1 MTEKHPPWQLS
12 ETARQAITA
21 IYREV
26 PHQDDETATVRSQ
39 IAAEVFGV
47 PAGDFAETSFLGV
60 VEYEARWAREG
71 LAALTEEPD
80 RKAARKELD
89 DLHKHLARA
98 AKSLNSLSLSAR
110 VLLPVEFDP
119 LQAITDIE
127 LAAGFI
133 DQGREQLE
141 ESPRL
146 PHRTER
152 REAIARELALRL
164 LRAVRDYDIE
174 PAATFEEHED
184 DHGKRTVLF
193 HSHAVRLLHAIG
205 ADIDLNL
212 SPHSWK
218 RHILEAFRPRQRRQP
233 NRG

>member
-1 MTEKHPPWQLS
+1 MRETDITTPLWSLS
-12 ETARQAITA
+12 DEARQAITT
-21 IYREV
+21 IYRTL
-26 PHQDDETATVRSQ
+26 PRTDDEQQTVRSQ
-39 IAAEVFGV
+39 IAAEVFGA
-47 PAGDFAETSFLGV
+47 PAGDFAAASFLGV

-71 LAALTEEPD
+71 IAALNEEPD
-80 RKAARKELD
+80 RKAARKELA

-98 AKSLNSLSLSAR
+98 RESLNSLSLSAR

-164 LRAVRDYDIE
+164 LRAVRDYGIE

-184 DHGKRTVLF
+184 DYGVRKPHYQ
-193 HSHAVRLLHAIG
+193 SDAVELLHLLGREIG
-205 ADIDLNL
+205 LPL
-212 SPHSWK
+212 KQRTW
-218 RHILEAFRPRQRRQP
+218 RYHIAAVARATHIQT
-233 NRG
+233 

>member
-1 MTEKHPPWQLS
+1 MTPEERPLWQLS
-12 ETARQAITA
+12 EKARQAITA
-21 IYREV
+21 IYRT
-26 PHQDDETATVRSQ
+26 PPRPDDEQQTVRSQ
-39 IAAEVFGV
+39 IAAEVFGA
-47 PAGDFAETSFLGV
+47 PAGDLAEASFLGV

-71 LAALTEEPD
+71 IAALNDEPD
-80 RKAARKELD
+80 RKAARKELA

-98 AKSLNSLSLSAR
+98 VDSLNSLSLSAR
-110 VLLPVEFDP
+110 VLLPVEFDH

-133 DQGREQLE
+133 DQGLEQLK

-146 PHRTER
+146 PHRAER

-164 LRAVRDYDIE
+164 LRAVRDYGIGS
-174 PAATFEEHED
+174 AATFEEHED
-184 DHGKRTVLF
+184 DYGERSALYQ
-193 HSHAVRLLHAIG
+193 SSAVQLLYVIG

-218 RHILEAFRPRQRRQP
+218 RHILEAFRPP
-233 NRG
+233 PA